1 MADPLHVRMQ
11 CTSQRRSLCRWDQEN
26 GMGSPP
32 VSGVAWAE
40 DATALEDLLL
50 EVVGGEAGGLARG
63 SPSGGH
69 CA

>member
-1 MADPLHVRMQ
+1 
-11 CTSQRRSLCRWDQEN
+11 
-26 GMGSPP
+26 MGSPP